1 MGYPL
6 AGLRVVALEQAVAA
20 PFCTRH
26 LADLGADIVKVERP
40 EGGDFGRRY
49 DTVVNGLSSYF
60 VWLNRGK
67 RSLTLDVKSAGGRE
81 LLDRL
86 LERAD
91 VFIQNL
97 GPGVADRLGLG
108 AATLR
113 ERYPRLIVCELSGYG
128 STGPYRDRKAFD
140 LLLQGESALIS
151 TTGTPDAPAKIG
163 ISIADISSGMYAFS
177 SILAALYE
185 RERTGQGKT
194 IETVML
200 DCLAEWMSA
209 PAYYWIYGSRRL
221 ERAGWR
227 HNIIVPYGPYRCGDG
242 QYVNLAVQNE
252 GQWRRLCEGVL
263 DRADLVA
270 DPRFATNEARVKN
283 RGDLEPLIEEI
294 LGQYDRSAVEARLA
308 AADVPFGSLNEVED
322 LVGHPQLTARE
333 RWLEIDSPVGA
344 IRALAHPLNLEAM
357 PQRADPVPALGQH
370 SDEIA
375 AELGYTPGEIESL
388 RAARAI

>member
-6 AGLRVVALEQAVAA
+6 DGVRVVALEQAVAA

-26 LADLGADIVKVERP
+26 LADLGADVVKVERP
-40 EGGDFGRRY
+40 DGGDFGRRY
-49 DTVVNGLSSYF
+49 DTVVKGLSSYF
-60 VWLNRGK
+60 AWLNRGK
-67 RSLTLDVKSAGGRE
+67 RSLTLDVKSPGGRDLLGR
-81 LLDRL
+81 LLD
-86 LERAD
+86 RAD

-108 AATLR
+108 AAALR

-128 STGPYRDRKAFD
+128 SSGPYRDRKAFD

-151 TTGTPDAPAKIG
+151 TTGTPEAPAKIG

-185 RERTGQGKT
+185 RERTGRGQT

-209 PAYYWIYGSRRL
+209 PAYYWIYGNRKL

-252 GQWRRLCEGVL
+252 GQWTRLCERVL
-263 DRADLVA
+263 GRADLVD
-270 DPRFATNEARVKN
+270 DPRFATNEGRVQH
-283 RGDLEPLIEEI
+283 RDDLEPLIEEI
-294 LGQYDRSAVEARLA
+294 LGRDDRVTVERRLA
-308 AADVPFGSLNEVED
+308 EADVPFGSLNEVDD
-322 LVGHPQLTARE
+322 LVLHPQLEARG
-333 RWLEIDSPVGA
+333 RWLDVDSPVGM
-344 IRALAHPLNLEAM
+344 IRALDHPLNLAGM
-357 PQRADPVPALGQH
+357 PRRADPVPALGQH
-370 SDEIA
+370 TDEIA
-375 AELGYTPGEIESL
+375 AELGYTAAEIAGL
-388 RAARAI
+388 RASNAI